1 MDAASV
7 AKVAAAGV
15 LSSMYLDS
23 KLLISRDWNQIRAAI
38 LMQAHHYMRKF
49 KGRLNYTYRFKE
61 KLAAHPDKIFV
72 IFENESWTFRDMDRA
87 SSRIA
92 RWFQSKGIKKGDVV
106 CMMHQNHPSLF
117 VAQFG
122 LMKIGAIPALINN
135 QLTDAALIHCV
146 KVAKSSFFLVDP
158 VYAGAVQP
166 CVKEL
171 SDLGIE
177 IWGFGEHE
185 PSMPFAETLTRDALS
200 RFSDAE
206 ISEEYIENAE
216 YGEPAML
223 IYTSGTTGLPKPAI
237 VEHTRMNFAGISYMN
252 IHGVHGTDRV
262 YCCLP
267 LYHSSGQIV
276 ATAVAITSGA
286 TLVLGRKFSV
296 TKFWEECIRY
306 DVTVMVYIGEI
317 CRYLLSQPFNPAENK
332 HRVRMAYGNGMRPDV
347 WNRFRDRF
355 GVGKISEFYG
365 ATEGPSSLFNP
376 NTNEFGSGAVGFR
389 GFLTRTLT
397 GELKIIKIDPIS
409 EDPVRDK
416 HGYCVECGSDEPGE
430 LLVLIK
436 KGGPLEF
443 KGYYKNEQATNKK
456 ILTHVFAKGDAYF
469 RTGDLLKLT
478 KDGFFIF
485 GDRVGDTFRWKGENV
500 STAEVAQV
508 LGVYPG
514 IAEANVY
521 GTEVPHHDGR
531 AGMAAIVMQDGAKMD
546 FRDFYNFAKQ
556 RLPKY
561 AIPLFLR
568 FVPAMEM
575 TGTFK
580 QRKVEYRNQGIDL
593 AKVNPGEP
601 IYWLVGDT
609 YIPYEKEASD
619 QITTGK
625 AKL

>member
-1 MDAASV
+1 MSKSV
-7 AKVAAAGV
+7 
-15 LSSMYLDS
+15 
-23 KLLISRDWNQIRAAI
+23 
-38 LMQAHHYMRKF
+38 
-49 KGRLNYTYRFKE
+49 
-61 KLAAHPDKIFV
+61 
-72 IFENESWTFRDMDRA
+72 
-87 SSRIA
+87 
-92 RWFQSKGIKKGDVV
+92 KKGDVV
-106 CMMHQNHPSLF
+106 CLMHQNHPTLF
-117 VAQFG
+117 VAEFA

-135 QLTDAALIHCV
+135 NLTDTSLIHCV
-146 KVAKSSFFLVDP
+146 KVAKSNFFVFDP
-158 VYAGAVQP
+158 VYAGSVQP

-171 SDLGIE
+171 SDAGIE
-177 IWGFGEHE
+177 VWGFGEGQN
-185 PSMPFAETLTRDALS
+185 SMPFAETVTKEVVAT
-200 RFSDAE
+200 FSDAE
-206 ISEEYIENAE
+206 ISEEYIQNTQ
-216 YGEPAML
+216 YGEPALL

-237 VEHTRMNFAGISYMN
+237 VEHVRMNLGALSYMN
-252 IHGVHGTDRV
+252 IHGVKSTDRV

-276 ATAVAITSGA
+276 AAAVALQSGA
-286 TLVLGRKFSV
+286 TFILGRKFSV
-296 TKFWEECIRY
+296 SKFWEECVRY

-355 GVGKISEFYG
+355 GVGKISEFYA

-389 GFLTRTLT
+389 GLLTRTLT

-409 EDPVRDK
+409 EEPVRDK
-416 HGYCVECGSDEPGE
+416 QGYCVECAYDEPGE
-430 LLVLIK
+430 LLVVIK
-436 KGGPLEF
+436 RGGPLEF

-485 GDRVGDTFRWKGENV
+485 GDRIGDTFRWKSENV

-508 LGVYPG
+508 LGLYPG
-514 IAEANVY
+514 VAEANVY
-521 GTEVPHHDGR
+521 GATVPHHDGR
-531 AGMAAIVMQDGAKMD
+531 AGMAALVIQDGVKVD
-546 FRDFYNFAKQ
+546 FKDLFEYLRN

-561 AIPLFLR
+561 AIPIFLR

-580 QRKVEYRNQGIDL
+580 QRKVEYRTQGIDL
-593 AKVNPGEP
+593 SKISPDEP
-601 IYWLVGDT
+601 VFWLVGDT
-609 YIPYEKEASD
+609 YVPFGKEASD
-619 QITTGK
+619 QVTEGK
-625 AKL
+625 ARL

>member
-1 MDAASV
+1 
-7 AKVAAAGV
+7 
-15 LSSMYLDS
+15 
-23 KLLISRDWNQIRAAI
+23 
-38 LMQAHHYMRKF
+38 
-49 KGRLNYTYRFKE
+49 
-61 KLAAHPDKIFV
+61 
-72 IFENESWTFRDMDRA
+72 
-87 SSRIA
+87 
-92 RWFQSKGIKKGDVV
+92 
-106 CMMHQNHPSLF
+106 MMHQNHPSLF

-185 PSMPFAETLTRDALS
+185 PSMPFAETLTRDTLS

-206 ISEEYIENAE
+206 ISEEYIENAQ

-252 IHGVHGTDRV
+252 IHGVYGTDRV

-276 ATAVAITSGA
+276 ATAVAIQSGA

-317 CRYLLSQPFNPAENK
+317 CRYLLSQPFNAAENK

-409 EDPVRDK
+409 EEPVRDK
-416 HGYCVECGSDEPGE
+416 HGYCIE
-430 LLVLIK
+430 
-436 KGGPLEF
+436 
-443 KGYYKNEQATNKK
+443 
-456 ILTHVFAKGDAYF
+456 
-469 RTGDLLKLT
+469 
-478 KDGFFIF
+478 
-485 GDRVGDTFRWKGENV
+485 V
-500 STAEVAQV
+500 S
-508 LGVYPG
+508 
-514 IAEANVY
+514 
-521 GTEVPHHDGR
+521 
-531 AGMAAIVMQDGAKMD
+531 
-546 FRDFYNFAKQ
+546 
-556 RLPKY
+556 
-561 AIPLFLR
+561 
-568 FVPAMEM
+568 
-575 TGTFK
+575 
-580 QRKVEYRNQGIDL
+580 
-593 AKVNPGEP
+593 
-601 IYWLVGDT
+601 
-609 YIPYEKEASD
+609 
-619 QITTGK
+619 
-625 AKL
+625 